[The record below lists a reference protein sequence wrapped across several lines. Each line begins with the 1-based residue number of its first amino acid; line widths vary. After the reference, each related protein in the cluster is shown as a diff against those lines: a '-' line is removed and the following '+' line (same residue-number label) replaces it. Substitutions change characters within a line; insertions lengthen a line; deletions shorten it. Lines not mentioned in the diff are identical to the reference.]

1 MQAHTCARAR
11 ERAAP
16 RWLLPGPCAPAH
28 RREANGKARH
38 TPLTA
43 HIPQLYRAVRQ
54 PRRDGPPVGGV
65 GAAGRGHA
73 AGLGELSGEAKV
85 EEGGR
90 GVVVCGGG
98 GGGGGVCVCVCVCVC
113 GGGGGGAAAQ
123 RWAGSKQHA
132 AGGCA
137 CQSACLPAP
146 FCRLPSCDVRSAPP
160 AGNLICASSAA
171 ALLVCMPAT
180 QTNLIPQPQHRPAA

>member
-113 GGGGGGAAAQ
+113 VVVGGGGSCSEVGREQAACG
-123 RWAGSKQHA
+123 RGLRLPVS
-132 AGGCA
+132 
-137 CQSACLPAP
+137 LPA
-146 FCRLPSCDVRSAPP
+146 CTVLPTP
-160 AGNLICASSAA
+160 
-171 ALLVCMPAT
+171 LV
-180 QTNLIPQPQHRPAA
+180 